1 MSKQKALNLVQ
12 SILFIIVGILVACSI
27 IQPNILNIIL
37 AIVLLVL
44 GVFIF
49 IKSATSSKTVN
60 LLLPDGILGIILIGV
75 SIAMFPGKID
85 VISPLTMVLKIAITS
100 TGGLFIIDSIIK
112 FCRKRTNTGIMELVI
127 GAILLALGLM
137 LLLWDEFGKYLW
149 VISGVLLAVYG
160 VYLLII
166 TIIKLSKK

>member
-12 SILFIIVGILVACSI
+12 AILFIIVGVLVACSI
-27 IQPNILNIIL
+27 IQQNIINIIL

-60 LLLPDGILGIILIGV
+60 LLLPDGILGIIIIGV
-75 SIAMFPGKID
+75 SIAMFANKIS
-85 VISPLTMVLKIAITS
+85 IIEPLSMVLKIAITS
-100 TGGLFIIDSIIK
+100 TGGLFIIDSIVK
-112 FCRKRTNTGIMELVI
+112 FCNKRKNTGIMELVI

-137 LLLWDEFGKYLW
+137 LLLWAEFGQYLW

-166 TIIKLSKK
+166 TIMKLSKK

>member
-12 SILFIIVGILVACSI
+12 SILFIIIGILIACSI
-27 IQPNILNIIL
+27 IQSNILNIVL

-49 IKSATSSKTVN
+49 IKSATSSTNVN
-60 LLLPDGILGIILIGV
+60 LLLPEGILGVIIIGV
-75 SIAMFPGKID
+75 SIAMFANKITI
-85 VISPLTMVLKIAITS
+85 ISTLEMVLKIAITS
-100 TGGLFIIDSIIK
+100 TGGLFIIDSIVK
-112 FCRKRTNTGIMELVI
+112 FCRNRKNTGIMELVI

-137 LLLWDEFGKYLW
+137 LLLWAEFGKYLW

-160 VYLLII
+160 IYLLII
-166 TIIKLSKK
+166 TIMKLSKK